1 MNKNIPPAMIF
12 FGDAESSETQTFGA
26 NVCGVE
32 NIIFM
37 FDPEIS

>member
-26 NVCGVE
+26 NVSGVE

-37 FDPEIS
+37 FLK